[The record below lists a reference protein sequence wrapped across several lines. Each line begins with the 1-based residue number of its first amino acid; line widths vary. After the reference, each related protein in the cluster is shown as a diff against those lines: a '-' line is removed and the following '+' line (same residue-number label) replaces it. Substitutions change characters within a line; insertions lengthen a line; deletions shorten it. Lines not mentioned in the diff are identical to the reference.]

1 MLILLT
7 HFFPRPTE
15 SDPLNDSD
23 NRQGHTVNLIFLF
36 VCLELKLYI
45 RELILKESFRNN
57 LKLLVIFTQFN
68 CQLSYLKINSLLDIF
83 FPCFFFNSQSL
94 VLFGLIVPLFCCGI
108 LGNLSWGGEEPLCPW
123 FGTSFYYLDIN
134 FLWRWTSNKWTI
146 ILNKSSNKFSLT
158 IKCAG

>member
-45 RELILKESFRNN
+45 RELILKDSSRNN

-108 LGNLSWGGEEPLCPW
+108 LGNLSWGGRSPCVLGLGQV
-123 FGTSFYYLDIN
+123 F
-134 FLWRWTSNKWTI
+134 I
-146 ILNKSSNKFSLT
+146 ILISTFCGDERATN
-158 IKCAG
+158 GR

>member
-7 HFFPRPTE
+7 HFSPRPTE

-45 RELILKESFRNN
+45 RELILKDSSRNN

-83 FPCFFFNSQSL
+83 FPCFFLILKVWFCL
-94 VLFGLIVPLFCCGI
+94 VWLYLCSVAVFWAISVEEGRSPCVLGLGQVF
-108 LGNLSWGGEEPLCPW
+108 
-123 FGTSFYYLDIN
+123 
-134 FLWRWTSNKWTI
+134 I
-146 ILNKSSNKFSLT
+146 ILISTFCGDERATN
-158 IKCAG
+158 GR